1 MRAVQQPSCGGAA
14 AAPHAVS
21 GGGEGRGN
29 RGSGRG
35 GRRAR
40 GAGGWGGGWR
50 GGAHVAVC
58 GLEVHPLLHEALEG
72 GEVALLRRI
81 AKSLLPLRA
90 QPSALSASQEPG
102 WGPRLGAGA
111 KVGAR
116 GRRRWRWRSMHT
128 AAALARAH
136 TLIQYACCRLLLTM
150 PIRGAY
156 SCHSPESTSMRRP
169 MPKPYSAYNHGMV
182 AL

>member
-1 MRAVQQPSCGGAA
+1 MPSCGGAA

-81 AKSLLPLRA
+81 AKSRLLRLRA
-90 QPSALSASQEPG
+90 QPSALSASHDRAGSQG
-102 WGPRLGAGA
+102 WGLGPG
-111 KVGAR
+111 
-116 GRRRWRWRSMHT
+116 
-128 AAALARAH
+128 
-136 TLIQYACCRLLLTM
+136 
-150 PIRGAY
+150 
-156 SCHSPESTSMRRP
+156 
-169 MPKPYSAYNHGMV
+169 
-182 AL
+182 